1 MEQLITRELDE
12 VLDTLKEKDGQTIG
26 ELDSVLKLP
35 VVNALWT
42 ILTSRRFDHNN
53 LEFINL
59 AREGMR

>member
-1 MEQLITRELDE
+1 MENLITRELDE
-12 VLDTLKEKDGQTIG
+12 VLDTLKEKDGETIA
-26 ELDSVLKLP
+26 ELDSILKLP

-42 ILTSRRFDHNN
+42 ILTSRRFAHND